1 MAKSNPVDETR
12 IADPVERTKR
22 QRRSNAKKAARNS
35 EGAETATPQEEC
47 RRQSQRYQTC
57 KRQTEQT
64 ADMPRPAR
72 SPGRCND

>member
-12 IADPVERTKR
+12 IADPVEQTKR
-22 QRRSNAKKAARNS
+22 QRHSNVKKAA
-35 EGAETATPQEEC
+35 GIAKVPKQEEC

-57 KRQTEQT
+57 KRQAEQK